1 MTVLS
6 FAEGDLFTV
15 RVVKRLSTNPSD
27 KWANSYEFR
36 ATLAGSTDE
45 LLALGS
51 AVVSFEQK
59 MHKNTVRFDRL
70 LISTWEADSVPYDPT
85 SFLSTTLTASGT
97 LGGSGDNLALN
108 IALSVTRQAQSGRFG
123 HLFLRGSL
131 EEGDVSAPAGK
142 MTLLL
147 PDDMQDTLDSA
158 ITTSGLDDYIGATPA
173 GAFGMVMINRTGTQV
188 RAVTGLRA
196 QGVSTVP
203 TDHAW
208 FNRTSP

>member
-15 RVVKRLSTNPSD
+15 RVVKRLSTNPNN

-70 LISTWEADSVPYDPT
+70 LMSTWEADSVPYDPT

-97 LGGSGDNLALN
+97 LGGSGDNVALN
-108 IALSVTRQAQSGRFG
+108 IALAVTRQAQSGRFG
-123 HLFLRGSL
+123 HIFYRGSL
-131 EEGDVSAPAGK
+131 EEGDITAPAGV

-147 PDDMQDTLDSA
+147 PDDMQDTLEA
-158 ITTSGLDDYIGATPA
+158 ALTASGLADYIGITPT
-173 GAFGMVMINRTGTQV
+173 GAFGMVMVNRTGTQV
-188 RAVTGLRA
+188 RPVSALRA
-196 QGVSTVP
+196 QGVSTIP
-203 TDHAW
+203 QDHAW